1 MKISI
6 GFKISFTIMLVLI
19 VEALIALTWVRNS
32 TQNALKNIIN
42 EEFSQTIN
50 VIENE
55 FSFLQQSNI
64 YMANSFILDNKDLR
78 HIQLETNRKKLHVD
92 SLILID
98 ANASIIS
105 QAGLFTIEAQNL
117 QTYHIVHEVMKEK
130 HPMSAIERVG
140 DIFVFYTATPIFK
153 GKKIIAE
160 VLIGLQISNRVLK
173 EMNKGSS
180 IELAIVGDRVIGAS
194 SLTLQNGQPF
204 VELPADYI
212 EYLMLLNGKID
223 LLVTKINKKEYFI
236 KAKNLKFVDNDTTN
250 ASLMLLYDTKNYKQ
264 QLAAMKNI
272 QFWLI
277 LVMIFSVFATVM
289 ILSLYLKKNFK
300 KLIVGLQKV
309 AKGKYGQRVE
319 IKTNDE
325 LEILSEYFN
334 KMSFSLKE
342 KENKIQEHVVELENK
357 IKSISELKEEGKT
370 LYKKATYDS
379 LTGLY
384 NRDKFTTMFGYMAST
399 GKRENKKLVLAI
411 ADIDFFKSI
420 NDTYG
425 HLVGDSVLRELA
437 TILQNNTRE
446 SDLVARW
453 GGEEFVIAMLVND
466 ANEARNVLE
475 KLRSVIEHHKF
486 AGLIAVTCSFGFSVQ
501 GYEEENKIVFERADD
516 ALYKA
521 KSNGRNRVEVKL

>member
-1 MKISI
+1 MKVSI
-6 GFKISFTIMLVLI
+6 GFKISFAVMFALI
-19 VEALIALTWVRNS
+19 VEAFVALTWMRNS

-55 FSFLQQSNI
+55 FSFIQQSNI
-64 YMANSFILDNKDLR
+64 YMANSFILNNKDLR
-78 HIQLETNRKKLHVD
+78 HIQLETDRKKLHVD

-98 ANASIIS
+98 ANANIIS

-117 QTYHIVHEVMKEK
+117 QTYHIVHEAMKQK
-130 HPMSAIERVG
+130 QPVSAIERTG

-153 GKKIIAE
+153 GKKIIGE
-160 VLIGLQISNRVLK
+160 VLIGLQINNRVLR
-173 EMNKGSS
+173 EMSKGSS
-180 IELAIVGDRVIGAS
+180 IELAIVGDRAIGAS
-194 SLTLQNGQPF
+194 SLTLKNTQFFTQ
-204 VELPADYI
+204 LPVDYI
-212 EYLMLLNGKID
+212 KYLMLLDGKID
-223 LLVTKINKKEYFI
+223 LLVAYIDKKEYFV
-236 KAKNLKFVDNDTTN
+236 KAKNLKFVDKDTTN

-264 QLAAMKNI
+264 QLAKMKNI

-277 LVMIFSVFATVM
+277 FVMIFSVFATVM
-289 ILSLYLKKNFK
+289 ILSMYLKKNFK

-325 LEILSEYFN
+325 LETLSEYFN

-342 KENKIQEHVVELENK
+342 KEEKIQEYIAELKNK

-384 NRDKFTTMFGYMAST
+384 NRDKFTTMFSYMAST

-437 TILQNNTRE
+437 TILQDNTRE

-466 ANEARNVLE
+466 VNEAKNVLE

-486 AGLIAVTCSFGFSVQ
+486 SKVITVTCSFGFTVR
-501 GYEEENKIVFERADD
+501 GYEEENKIVFERADA